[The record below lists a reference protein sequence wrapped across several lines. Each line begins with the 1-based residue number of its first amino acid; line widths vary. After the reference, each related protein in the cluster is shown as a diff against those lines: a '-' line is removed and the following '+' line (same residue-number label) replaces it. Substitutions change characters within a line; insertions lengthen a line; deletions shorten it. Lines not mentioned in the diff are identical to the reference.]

1 MIDIQGT
8 PNNDN
13 FFVGPSVDPNL
24 TGDISVS
31 LTSAAAVVA
40 QQPYLIGKTA
50 VDNVARYLAG
60 ERTLPPA
67 TYVPSILVSKDNAAE
82 AQKTLG
88 QADAK

>member
-1 MIDIQGT
+1 M
-8 PNNDN
+8 
-13 FFVGPSVDPNL
+13 
-24 TGDISVS
+24 
-31 LTSAAAVVA
+31 VA

-60 ERTLPPA
+60 DHTLPLA